1 MSFEIA
7 DVITPG
13 HEDAFT
19 IGERTVA
26 TSLRDLTA
34 VHLALLDEPV
44 TAAVATVNADCT
56 AQLTPNWVNHDGN
69 YIYLNSVRG
78 RLKDR
83 NYRARPN
90 VVVML
95 MNPKNPYHW
104 ITIYGN
110 IEQIIDEDDPQLG
123 HLATESIDALSQSYL
138 GATPYPLREAKGEI
152 RVLYKVRP
160 TRIITFGPVGGDN
173 A

>member
-13 HEDAFT
+13 HEQAFK
-19 IGERTVA
+19 IGERSTGA
-26 TSLRDLTA
+26 SLRDLPT
-34 VHLALLDEPV
+34 VHLALLEEPV
-44 TAAVATVNADCT
+44 TAAVATINADGT
-56 AQLTPNWVNHDGN
+56 AQLTPNWVNYDDT
-69 YIYLNSVRG
+69 YLYLNSVRG

-83 NYRARPN
+83 NYRARPD
-90 VVVML
+90 VTVML

-104 ITIYGN
+104 ITVYGR
-110 IEQIIDEDDPQLG
+110 IEQIIEEDDPAQG
-123 HLATESIDALSQSYL
+123 HLATENIDALGQSYL
-138 GATPYPLREAKGEI
+138 GVSPYPLRDPQGEV

-160 TRIITFGPVGGDN
+160 TRIITFGPVGGEE

>member
-7 DVITPG
+7 DVIPPVN
-13 HEDAFT
+13 ERAFT
-19 IGERTVA
+19 IGERTTG
-26 TSLRDLTA
+26 TSLRDLPA

-44 TAAVATVNADCT
+44 TAAVATVSADGT
-56 AQLTPNWVNHDGN
+56 AQLTPNWVNHDGTH
-69 YIYLNSVRG
+69 IYLNSVRG

-90 VVVML
+90 VVMML
-95 MNPKNPYHW
+95 LNPKNPYHW
-104 ITIYGN
+104 ITIYGT
-110 IEQIIDEDDPQLG
+110 IEQFIEEDDPVQG

-138 GATPYPLREAKGEI
+138 GASPYPLRDPGGEV

-160 TRIITFGPVGGDN
+160 TRIITFGPVGG
-173 A
+173 